1 MCVCVCVCVSVSGT
15 CVWLKRQRTADTC
28 QAAAAASCLGT
39 RGERNDW
46 RIIGFLPDA
55 ESRAQQGETRI
66 VPPGIW
72 GGGRGGTVGAGG
84 QANSWTWRSCLTLT
98 LFLPRCAGD
107 DWANWLGEV
116 APRYYF
122 PLGLGATPTRS
133 FCFSQGHSSPRPAG
147 LALTCALARVQPL
160 EGRGDQPESAGSPT
174 VRFRD
179 SGSLG

>member
-1 MCVCVCVCVSVSGT
+1 M
-15 CVWLKRQRTADTC
+15 
-28 QAAAAASCLGT
+28 
-39 RGERNDW
+39 
-46 RIIGFLPDA
+46 
-55 ESRAQQGETRI
+55 

-72 GGGRGGTVGAGG
+72 GRGRGGTVGGGG
-84 QANSWTWRSCLTLT
+84 QADLEQPSPPV
-98 LFLPRCAGD
+98 FLPRCAGD
-107 DWANWLGEV
+107 NWANWLGEV

-147 LALTCALARVQPL
+147 LALTSTLARVQPL
-160 EGRGDQPESAGSPT
+160 EGRGDQPRSAGSPT